1 MRFPSFQGRFYTC
14 EPRPRRGGQAEVFQA
29 SGDDGRLYAVKLAL
43 AGEDDAW
50 LHEERALVGELLE
63 RWPDLADHIVPIVD
77 AGEHEGRPF
86 LVMPWCEQR
95 LDAWLRGRP
104 LEDRLAAMEA
114 LATSVSRLQY
124 GPEGARGE
132 VVHRDI
138 KPGNA
143 FVEEGPGGELRVL
156 LADFGAAGR
165 RHRYAEAFLT
175 GRHTE
180 GFAPLDQ
187 VLPRKTDRL
196 DPSWDVYALA
206 TTVYHGL
213 TGQTLHGVR
222 QSYGELTLQGRGLKQ
237 AAEDYER
244 EPTGKAYR
252 RIVELAELP
261 LAELARLRDIQPM
274 RAEDHQVLEAALRRE
289 LVDRVADPTRLTA
302 WMCAELSQELERALA
317 ADPAQRSA
325 DARGLRQTLARLREV
340 LGKALRGEAL
350 FLDEPTPRRRWP
362 WVLGGVLLVGLGLGG
377 ALLWTRPRDVQLE
390 IRGLPAWSGLR
401 VSLAGSWVE
410 GAAPSFTGLARGE
423 HGLVLE
429 GGVLGEGG
437 GWDRC
442 AWRRELGLGV
452 PAGIGTA
459 RLAVELPEP
468 PRCPSAE
475 QGYGTVVVDPGTW
488 MIGSSEQEWYREPD
502 EVRREVTMSRAFQ
515 LGATEVS
522 QALWR
527 AVALAAPDAGIAAE
541 PMASERVGPLDDGST
556 GEPCAAY
563 LGLPLLGDDRPVACV
578 TWREALRFAN
588 ALSDLEGL
596 KPVYDLSGEQPRW
609 DRGAT
614 GWRLPTEA
622 EWEIAARA
630 GERHVLFAG
639 SHQAVGDRAC
649 AELYRYANVAD
660 PAFAAAFPHLR
671 VVEPALAA
679 RLEDP
684 RCTPGKLQD
693 DGWAGLA
700 PVGSYLANA
709 WGLHDMSGNLRE
721 WCWDLYDPAPS
732 AEPTTDPVGPTEGVQ
747 RAFRGSAFDDGPT
760 GLRLANRG
768 AGETGKRYI
777 YVGLRLARN
786 HQGEQ
791 P

>member
-29 SGDDGRLYAVKLAL
+29 SDDSGRLFAIKLAL
-43 AGEDDAW
+43 PGEDDAW

-77 AGEHEGRPF
+77 GGEHEGRPF

-95 LDAWLRGRP
+95 LDTWLRGRP
-104 LEDRLAAMEA
+104 LEDRLAALEA
-114 LATSVSRLQY
+114 LAASVSRLQY
-124 GPEGARGE
+124 GPEGVRGE

-143 FVEEGPGGELRVL
+143 FVEQDPDGPLRVL

-222 QSYGELTLQGRGLKQ
+222 QSYGELTLQGRGLEQ

-244 EPTGKAYR
+244 EPTGQAYR

-261 LAELARLRDIQPM
+261 LAELARLRDIRPM
-274 RAEDHQVLEAALRRE
+274 RPEDHQVLEATLRRE
-289 LVDRVADPTRLTA
+289 LMDRVADPERLTA

-317 ADPAQRSA
+317 PDPAQRSA
-325 DARGLRQTLARLREV
+325 DARGLRQTLARLRDMLE
-340 LGKALRGEAL
+340 KALRGEPL
-350 FLDEPTPRRRWP
+350 FLDEPVRARRWP
-362 WVLGGVLLVGLGLGG
+362 WLVAAGAVVGWGLVGALVCTRPGEVLLY
-377 ALLWTRPRDVQLE
+377 
-390 IRGLPAWSGLR
+390 IRGRPAWTATR
-401 VSLAGSWVE
+401 VNLAGTTME
-410 GAAPSFTGLARGE
+410 GAEPRFSGLARGE

-429 GGVLGEGG
+429 GGAPNTTG

-442 AWRRELGLGV
+442 TWRRELALEV
-452 PAGIGTA
+452 PAGAGAA
-459 RLAVELPEP
+459 RIVVDLDDP

-475 QGYGTVVVDPGTW
+475 LGYRTALVAAGTW
-488 MIGSSEQEWYREPD
+488 SIGSSELEWYREPD
-502 EVRREVTMSRAFQ
+502 EVQREITLSGPTLV
-515 LGATEVS
+515 GETEVS

-527 AVALAAPDAGIAAE
+527 RVAEALPAAGLPVE
-541 PMASERVGPLDDGST
+541 PMTSERVGSMDDDT
-556 GEPCAAY
+556 QGEPCASY
-563 LGLPLLGDDRPVACV
+563 LGLSLVGDELPVGCV

-588 ALSDLEGL
+588 ALSEIEGL
-596 KPVYDLSGEQPRW
+596 DPVYDLSDGLPRW
-609 DRGAT
+609 NRDAE

-622 EWEIAARA
+622 EWEVAARA
-630 GERHVLFAG
+630 GEQHALFAG
-639 SHQAVGDRAC
+639 SHQTAGDRAC

-660 PAFAAAFPHLR
+660 PALARALPHLR
-671 VVEPALAA
+671 VVEPGLAA

-684 RCTPGKLQD
+684 RCTPGSLED
-693 DGWAGLA
+693 DGHPGLA

-709 WGLHDMSGNLRE
+709 WGLRDMSGNLRE
-721 WCWDLYDPAPS
+721 WCWDVYDPTPS
-732 AEPTTDPVGPTEGVQ
+732 PTRTTDPVGPAEGAQ
-747 RAFRGSAFDDGPT
+747 RVFRGSAFDDGPT

-768 AGETGKRYI
+768 AGDPEKRYI
-777 YVGLRLARN
+777 YVGLRLVRT
-786 HQGEQ
+786 HQGE
-791 P
+791 